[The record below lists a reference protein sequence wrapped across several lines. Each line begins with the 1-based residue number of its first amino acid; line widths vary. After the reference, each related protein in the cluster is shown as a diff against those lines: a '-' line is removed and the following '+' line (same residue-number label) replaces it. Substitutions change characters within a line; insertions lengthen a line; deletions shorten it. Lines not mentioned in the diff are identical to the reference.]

1 MRPVTEKKIKKMAR
15 MYAQRP
21 DCKLCEV
28 AAVFGHDPA
37 IVTRWAKTE
46 AWIQVM
52 REHGF
57 TTAKKTKPLRLSLE
71 VLRASKRCIE
81 ANDGNVS
88 KAARSLGISQQSLWY
103 RTRLGIWESL

>member
-1 MRPVTEKKIKKMAR
+1 MAT
-15 MYAQRP
+15 MYVQRP

-28 AAVFGHDPA
+28 AVAFGHDPA
-37 IVTRWAKTE
+37 IITRWAKTE
-46 AWIQVM
+46 IWITVM

-57 TTAKKTKPLRLSLE
+57 TTAKKPEPLHLSLE
-71 VLRASKRCIE
+71 VLKASKRCIE

-88 KAARSLGISQQSLWY
+88 KAARLLGISQQSLWY